1 MRCPRA
7 VPVVFGVLLLV
18 LAGCANGPGARP
30 WAAAVCE
37 ALAPWR
43 NEITSLNRRAQQ
55 QMTAETTP
63 AQAKEN
69 LVRLVSGAESASETA
84 RAKVAKA
91 GVPDVHDGE
100 QVARGFVSSL
110 SAVRDAYA
118 QARQSLQNLD
128 TAEAKPFYDGVGAVL
143 TKLNEEYARSALD
156 TTSLDSPELKKAFDE
171 VPECR

>member
-1 MRCPRA
+1 
-7 VPVVFGVLLLV
+7 
-18 LAGCANGPGARP
+18 
-30 WAAAVCE
+30 
-37 ALAPWR
+37 
-43 NEITSLNRRAQQ
+43 
-55 QMTAETTP
+55 MTAETTP

-156 TTSLDSPELKKAFDE
+156 TTSLDSPELRKAFDE